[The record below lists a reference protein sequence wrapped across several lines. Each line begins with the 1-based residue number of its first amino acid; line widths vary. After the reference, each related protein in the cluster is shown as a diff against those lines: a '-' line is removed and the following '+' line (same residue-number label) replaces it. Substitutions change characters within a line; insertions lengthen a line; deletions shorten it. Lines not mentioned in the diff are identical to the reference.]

1 MLWHQF
7 YRVTLKCFCSDV
19 SEAASTNPE
28 ESQLHPDSAR
38 VVPGLNQRQALAS
51 TASAPASPA
60 DPSSVKDH
68 PVDPSTDDDDEF
80 EDPEEDLPAVK
91 PVKVWSKDR
100 LSLYPFLL
108 LAQYMRLFLRT
119 CALPLTLP
127 QMARLGFSPPNS
139 YTASRN

>member
-1 MLWHQF
+1 M
-7 YRVTLKCFCSDV
+7 

-91 PVKVWSKDR
+91 PVKVWSKDH
-100 LSLYPFLL
+100 LSLYPFFATGPIHALIS
-108 LAQYMRLFLRT
+108 AYMCFASHT
-119 CALPLTLP
+119 PTDGA
-127 QMARLGFSPPNS
+127 ARIFPP
-139 YTASRN
+139 